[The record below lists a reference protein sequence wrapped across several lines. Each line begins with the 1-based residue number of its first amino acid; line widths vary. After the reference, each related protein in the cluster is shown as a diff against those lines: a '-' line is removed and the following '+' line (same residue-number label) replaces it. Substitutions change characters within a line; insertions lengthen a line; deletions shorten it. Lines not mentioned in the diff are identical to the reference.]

1 MLPISW
7 IKGTLCLFFFLS
19 ALLGFSQSSEGD
31 ALWTVDNKSKVALK
45 SDDFSGFFNSV
56 KGKMI
61 LDNALSFPKE
71 LELVV
76 DVNSLELEIPGMT
89 KHALSSDYFD
99 AAQFPAIKFFG
110 KINRDEYGNS
120 FVEGTMVA
128 KGVEQRMK
136 IPLKADAL
144 SSGKNW
150 ILEVTF
156 PVKRTDFKI
165 GDAESVSNEVNIE
178 GKVYFKIKK

>member
-1 MLPISW
+1 MLPFTW
-7 IKGTLCLFFFLS
+7 IRGTLCLFFFLS
-19 ALLGFSQSSEGD
+19 AFLGFSQSREGD
-31 ALWTVDNKSKVALK
+31 SLWTVDNKSKVALK
-45 SDDFSGFFNSV
+45 SDDFSGFFTAV

-61 LDNALSFPKE
+61 LDKVLNFPKE

-99 AAQFPAIKFFG
+99 AAQYPAIKFFG
-110 KINRDEYGNS
+110 KINRDENGNP

-128 KGVEQRMK
+128 KGIEQWMK

-165 GDAESVSNEVNIE
+165 GDAESVSNEVNIK